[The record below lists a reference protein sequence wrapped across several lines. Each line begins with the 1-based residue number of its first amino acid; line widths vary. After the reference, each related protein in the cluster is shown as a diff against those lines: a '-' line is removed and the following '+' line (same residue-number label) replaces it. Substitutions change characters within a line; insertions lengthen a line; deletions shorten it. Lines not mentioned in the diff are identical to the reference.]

1 MSIVMILYTIGCF
14 FWLPNCT
21 LHPGYQIFVDKI
33 KKKEKTKENDEPRTK
48 ATKDI
53 SLTSILTVDI
63 ALVMLTGFM
72 CGFTYPVVEINTNLV
87 AMYIFKWSLS
97 KLSIFS
103 FACAILTIIFM
114 KFIQRYKGIVNSFFM
129 LVMSI
134 VVSNVIICLQ
144 LVTIHAKFETNFIQ
158 VAIIMLF
165 YFINTV
171 CGYNAAA
178 WARYILFSLSPT
190 QLASTIDGYRFF
202 FYCIGHFSGF
212 FAASFFFLDG
222 FYGFFGTSFL
232 CSLITI
238 GLIFRRKHIILKSA
252 E

>member
-1 MSIVMILYTIGCF
+1 
-14 FWLPNCT
+14 
-21 LHPGYQIFVDKI
+21 
-33 KKKEKTKENDEPRTK
+33 
-48 ATKDI
+48 
-53 SLTSILTVDI
+53 
-63 ALVMLTGFM
+63 
-72 CGFTYPVVEINTNLV
+72 
-87 AMYIFKWSLS
+87 
-97 KLSIFS
+97 
-103 FACAILTIIFM
+103 M

-129 LVMSI
+129 LVLSI

-158 VAIIMLF
+158 VPIIMLF
-165 YFINTV
+165 CFINTV

-178 WARYILFSLSPT
+178 WARYILFSLLPT